1 MVSARHPRS
10 LNDVCVASYGG
21 QKNSTTMLFKMC
33 SGNVAGKTTN
43 VMIFM
48 KVRWWLNL
56 FSSPLFSSHLEILV
70 GSTKFRS
77 VVLSF
82 IFFLSSVVLLLLISL
97 FLFLVFFLFFFN
109 FILFYLV
116 LFYFYIKYSFLSL
129 LFFFLSFSWFVFFQF
144 CFSIFYFIYFFFN
157 FVTHSFNCSFLILF
171 LIYFNFPLTF
181 YFIYFLFNFCPYS
194 FNFFFLLLLFYFIFQ
209 FSLSLFSFISFYTR
223 FDPHYFNCYL
233 FSF

>member
-1 MVSARHPRS
+1 MVNARHPRS

-97 FLFLVFFLFFFN
+97 FLFLVFFFVFFLISSFSTWFYFIFISNTHSYHCCFFFII
-109 FILFYLV
+109 FLICFFSILFLNI
-116 LFYFYIKYSFLSL
+116 LFH
-129 LFFFLSFSWFVFFQF
+129 LFFFQF
-144 CFSIFYFIYFFFN
+144 C
-157 FVTHSFNCSFLILF
+157 
-171 LIYFNFPLTF
+171 
-181 YFIYFLFNFCPYS
+181 YS
-194 FNFFFLLLLFYFIFQ
+194 FF
-209 FSLSLFSFISFYTR
+209 
-223 FDPHYFNCYL
+223 
-233 FSF
+233 

>member
-21 QKNSTTMLFKMC
+21 QKDSTTMLFKMC

-129 LFFFLSFSWFVFFQF
+129 LFFFYHFLDL
-144 CFSIFYFIYFFFN
+144 FFFN
-157 FVTHSFNCSFLILF
+157 FVSQ
-171 LIYFNFPLTF
+171 Y
-181 YFIYFLFNFCPYS
+181 
-194 FNFFFLLLLFYFIFQ
+194 
-209 FSLSLFSFISFYTR
+209 FISFI
-223 FDPHYFNCYL
+223 FFSILLLILLIAL
-233 FSF
+233 F

>member
-1 MVSARHPRS
+1 MVSACHPRS

-97 FLFLVFFLFFFN
+97 FLFLVFFIFFN

-129 LFFFLSFSWFVFFQF
+129 LFFFYHFLDL
-144 CFSIFYFIYFFFN
+144 FFFN
-157 FVTHSFNCSFLILF
+157 FVSQ
-171 LIYFNFPLTF
+171 Y
-181 YFIYFLFNFCPYS
+181 
-194 FNFFFLLLLFYFIFQ
+194 
-209 FSLSLFSFISFYTR
+209 FISFI
-223 FDPHYFNCYL
+223 FFSILLLILLIAL
-233 FSF
+233 F

>member
-1 MVSARHPRS
+1 MVSARHPCS

-97 FLFLVFFLFFFN
+97 FLFLVFFCFFLISSFSTWFYFIFISNTHSYHCCFFFII
-109 FILFYLV
+109 FLICFFSILFLNI
-116 LFYFYIKYSFLSL
+116 LFH
-129 LFFFLSFSWFVFFQF
+129 LFFFQF
-144 CFSIFYFIYFFFN
+144 C
-157 FVTHSFNCSFLILF
+157 
-171 LIYFNFPLTF
+171 
-181 YFIYFLFNFCPYS
+181 YS
-194 FNFFFLLLLFYFIFQ
+194 FF
-209 FSLSLFSFISFYTR
+209 
-223 FDPHYFNCYL
+223 
-233 FSF
+233 